1 MPNKDLRELRE
12 KLEKHLE
19 ESGEIRND
27 LQWLKKSFWTLAG
40 GVLTLNISVVASI
53 IIYLLRIK

>member
-1 MPNKDLRELRE
+1 MPNKDLRELRD

-27 LQWLKKSFWTLAG
+27 LQWLKKAFWTLAG
-40 GVLTLNISVVASI
+40 TGLTFNVTLVVGI
-53 IIYLLRIK
+53 ILFLLKH

>member
-1 MPNKDLRELRE
+1 MPGKDLRELRA

-27 LQWLKKSFWTLAG
+27 LVWIKKAFWTLAAAG
-40 GVLTLNISVVASI
+40 ITFNVSFIVGI
-53 IIYLLRIK
+53 LLYVIKR